1 MRSQS
6 AAKFN
11 SIGLKEENP
20 VILECNNSSASD
32 ISQFP
37 NYKSLKFWKIISTD
51 VQKSF
56 LKLGMIKIPQ
66 KDFKLSH
73 IDDFKFM
80 FDETLEIQYD
90 IFFKL

>member
-1 MRSQS
+1 M
-6 AAKFN
+6 
-11 SIGLKEENP
+11 
-20 VILECNNSSASD
+20 
-32 ISQFP
+32 P

-51 VQKSF
+51 IQKSF

-66 KDFKLSH
+66 KDFKLSK

>member
-1 MRSQS
+1 MEQNNLRNKALKFKGVRSQS

-20 VILECNNSSASD
+20 VILECNNSSTSD
-32 ISQFP
+32 ISQLP

-56 LKLGMIKIPQ
+56 LKLGMIK
-66 KDFKLSH
+66 
-73 IDDFKFM
+73 
-80 FDETLEIQYD
+80 T
-90 IFFKL
+90 